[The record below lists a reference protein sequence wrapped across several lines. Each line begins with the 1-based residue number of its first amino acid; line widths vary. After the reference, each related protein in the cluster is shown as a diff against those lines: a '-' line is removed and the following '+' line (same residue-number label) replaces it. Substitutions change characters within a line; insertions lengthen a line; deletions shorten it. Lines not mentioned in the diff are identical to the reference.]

1 MTLSDFH
8 RITDE
13 LLSAY
18 IDDEVTEQER
28 ALVEAAIAQDE
39 EIAWRLK
46 SLRHTVVLLRDL
58 PEMPLP
64 RSFTLTLDHVRAAQS
79 AEPFVEAGVAEQELV
94 AVPAIPAH
102 ARPKAA
108 PARQN
113 AGGFWQQV
121 AEAWHAF
128 WQGGNPIL
136 RNAAAVSFALMLVIA
151 GSGQLL
157 NRALQPAGMMATSA
171 PAAAPAS
178 SEGASAAESVALV
191 PTAIAEAT
199 EAEPLQAQ
207 AEIQSS
213 KVPVEESA
221 PASDTAGDAAASN
234 AVAESATAQEEPAPA
249 AAAAVAEAD
258 SGESATAQDEPAE
271 EPVAA
276 AAAVAANS
284 EPLPTPGPI
293 EPPMAVAPFPGGMGG
308 GGGGDG
314 SGGGPGGP
322 PMGGGAEAGGLVP
335 QQAYEF
341 DVNPGGSEMPPAEEA
356 VSASVAAAPA
366 AAAAASS
373 TVADVAA
380 TPAVEP
386 VGEEAQEGETAAA
399 SVAMAEEPAA
409 TEMPAEQAA
418 TASDNSA
425 ARSAAPTTAE
435 QAVTETAAESTPTPE
450 AVALVAT
457 GPITSSAVV
466 ENVETEGTTST
477 TSVGINMPV
486 IWIAQGSALLL
497 TIVFASLWWRS
508 RSRLS

>member
-1 MTLSDFH
+1 MTLSDSR

-64 RSFTLTLDHVRAAQS
+64 RSFALTLDHVRTAQS
-79 AEPFVEAGVAEQELV
+79 AEPHIEASVVAPELV
-94 AVPAIPAH
+94 AAPAISAYVP
-102 ARPKAA
+102 PKAA
-108 PARQN
+108 PARQSD
-113 AGGFWQQV
+113 GGFWQQV
-121 AEAWHAF
+121 TEAWHGF
-128 WQGGNPIL
+128 WQGGNLVL
-136 RNAAAVSFALMLVIA
+136 RNAAAVSFALMLVLA

-157 NRALQPAGMMATSA
+157 NRALQPAGMMATSSSA

-178 SEGASAAESVALV
+178 NEAAPAAESVALA

-199 EAEPLQAQ
+199 EAESLPAQ
-207 AEIQSS
+207 PELQSS
-213 KVPVEESA
+213 KVPAAESA

-234 AVAESATAQEEPAPA
+234 AVAE
-249 AAAAVAEAD
+249 AD
-258 SGESATAQDEPAE
+258 SGESDTAQDEPA
-271 EPVAA
+271 
-276 AAAVAANS
+276 AVAAGS
-284 EPLPTPGPI
+284 EPLPTPEPI

-308 GGGGDG
+308 GGDGAVG

-341 DVNPGGSEMPPAEEA
+341 DVNPGGGEVPPAGDMPPAEEA

-366 AAAAASS
+366 EAAAASS
-373 TVADVAA
+373 EVADVAV

-386 VGEEAQEGETAAA
+386 IAQETPEGEAAA

-409 TEMPAEQAA
+409 TEMPEEQAA
-418 TASDNSA
+418 TASDSSA
-425 ARSAAPTTAE
+425 ARRAAPTETE
-435 QAVTETAAESTPTPE
+435 QAVTEAQPTATPE

-466 ENVETEGTTST
+466 ENVETEGTVST
-477 TSVGINMPV
+477 TNTGLNLPV
-486 IWIAQGSALLL
+486 IAIAQGSALLL
-497 TIVFASLWWRS
+497 TLVFASLWWRS
-508 RSRLS
+508 RSRVS